1 MVPTDCNNLIV
12 MVWTTSIAA
21 ANTGYMDLVLQLE
34 EGTVGTRFE
43 RRPVEHDRALCKRFF
58 QALTVQS
65 ENGSRNIPLTKMR
78 ATPTVTVSVGS
89 AANVTPDGLELSHSA
104 AAACA
109 VTADAEIG
117 V

>member
-43 RRPVEHDRALCKRFF
+43 RRPIELERRLCQRYYNS
-58 QALTVQS
+58 LTVQTQ
-65 ENGSRNIPLTKMR
+65 NGSRTVFLPKMR
-78 ATPTVTVSVGS
+78 ATPTVTVSAGS
-89 AANVTPDGLELSHSA
+89 AANVTSDGFELSHSA
-104 AAACA
+104 AVACS
-109 VTADAEIG
+109 VTADAELG